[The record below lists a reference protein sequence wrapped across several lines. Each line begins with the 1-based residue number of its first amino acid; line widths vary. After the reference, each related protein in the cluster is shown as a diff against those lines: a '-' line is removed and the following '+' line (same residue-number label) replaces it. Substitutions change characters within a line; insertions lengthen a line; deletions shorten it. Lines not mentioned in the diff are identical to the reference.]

1 MIGKH
6 PVARDALPV
15 VLVILAAGLL
25 LLPGLFRPS
34 DLLYPSWTEFSDLTL
49 IHWPK
54 VTLVRESLAR
64 GEGWPLWSPYALSG
78 QPLAA
83 NQLAMLFYPPA
94 LLLLLGPLPVTLALF
109 LALHLAWAGL
119 GAYALARAL
128 GLRPQAALLA
138 GVLFALNGKL
148 AAHTAIGHVSLVAG
162 LAWTPWA
169 FAFLHLCLRRQSL
182 AAALLAGVALAAQL
196 ATHTYALAYTA
207 YGLASYALLTLLSAP
222 GSLRSRLAEA
232 LRSIPRLLL
241 VPTTGIFLGAAQL
254 LPLLEM
260 APYSN
265 RSLGLAEASLHS
277 VSPLQTLAGI
287 LFPSAAVGHE
297 AIIYPGLVG
306 LILALIPLPR
316 VLRSRPA
323 AIFALLT
330 GAAVLLALGSH
341 TPLYRLAYGLLP
353 GLCWMRT
360 PGRLWFFA
368 GLGLAILAAYGWEV
382 WQATRHSARRR
393 TANAVLLAIMA
404 ACLALGLGAML
415 VLKLEGRTAWG
426 VAAWGTLGGA
436 LLLWVSH
443 RRPAAH
449 YGWLALVLVALD
461 LLSFNFTLLRWM
473 PLDRAAAQGRE
484 PAAWLAGQEDTGRVY
499 SPSYSLPQPAATFAG
514 LEQMDGVEPV
524 HLASYDRF
532 MALAGGYG
540 DASFSVTLPP
550 FPEETSLDQAHRDAV
565 PDPELLGLL
574 NGRYLATA
582 FPLEMP
588 GLALRFQAGAT
599 WIYENEEALP
609 RAFVVHRSE
618 PVNQQEAWDR
628 LQGTDLARVAL
639 IEAGPV
645 LAGPPEPSP
654 AQVVERSAN
663 HLVVETDLAE
673 PGLLVVG
680 EIWYPGWEARANGRP
695 VPILR
700 ANAILRSVYLE
711 PGEHRVE
718 LVYSPRSVQAGV
730 AVAAVTTVALL
741 GAGGAAWARQRRSAA
756 RLATEKAEG
765 S

>member
-1 MIGKH
+1 MRAELG
-6 PVARDALPV
+6 ARDIRYAAIVSL
-15 VLVILAAGLL
+15 LAGLVLLPAL
-25 LLPGLFRPS
+25 LLPS
-34 DLLYPSWTEFSDLTL
+34 HLLHPSWTEFSDLTL

-54 VTLVRESLAR
+54 VTLVRESLAG

-94 LLLLLGPLPVTLALF
+94 LLLLLGPLPVALALF

-119 GAYALARAL
+119 GAYTLARAL

-169 FAFLHLCLRRQSL
+169 FAFLHLCLRRPSP

-196 ATHTYALAYTA
+196 ATHTYALVFTA
-207 YGLASYALLTLLSAP
+207 YGLAAYALLTLLWAP
-222 GSLRSRLAEA
+222 GSLRRRMAQA
-232 LRSIPRLLL
+232 LRSAPRLLL
-241 VPTTGIFLGAAQL
+241 VPATGLLLGAAQL

-265 RSLGLAEASLHS
+265 RGLGLAEASLHS
-277 VSPLQTLAGI
+277 VSPFQTLAGI

-297 AIIYPGLVG
+297 AVIYPGLVG
-306 LILALIPLPR
+306 VILALIPLPR
-316 VLRSRPA
+316 VLHKRPA
-323 AIFALLT
+323 AIFGLLT
-330 GAAVLLALGSH
+330 GTAVLLALGSH

-353 GLCWMRT
+353 GLRWMRT

-368 GLGLAILAAYGWEV
+368 GLGLAILAAYGWEA
-382 WQATRHSARRR
+382 WQVTRHSARRR
-393 TANAVLLAIMA
+393 TANAVLVAVMA
-404 ACLALGLGAML
+404 ACLALGLGAVL
-415 VLKLEGRTAWG
+415 VLRLEGRTAWG
-426 VAAWGTLGGA
+426 VAAWGVLATA

-443 RRPAAH
+443 RRPAPL

-461 LLSFNFTLLRWM
+461 LLTFNFTLLRWV
-473 PLDRAAAQGRE
+473 PFDQVAAQGRE

-499 SPSYSLPQPAATFAG
+499 SPSYSLPQPAASLAG

-524 HLASYDRF
+524 HLAGYDRF

-565 PDPELLGLL
+565 PDLELLGLL

-599 WIYENEEALP
+599 WIYENEDALP
-609 RAFVVHRSE
+609 RAFVIHRSE
-618 PVNQQEAWDR
+618 PVGHEDVWDR
-628 LQGTDLARVAL
+628 LPVTDLARVAL
-639 IEAGPV
+639 VEEGPA
-645 LAGPPEPSP
+645 LAGPGEPST
-654 AQVVERSAN
+654 ARVVERGAN

-673 PGLLVVG
+673 PGLLILG
-680 EIWYPGWEARANGRP
+680 EIWYPGWEARDNGRP

-700 ANAILRSVYLE
+700 ANAVMRSVYLA

-718 LVYSPRSVQAGV
+718 LAYCPRSVRAGV
-730 AVAAVTTVALL
+730 AVAAVTTASLL
-741 GAGGAAWARQRRSAA
+741 GGGAAAWARRQRSTA
-756 RLATEKAEG
+756 RIATEGAERP
-765 S
+765 

>member
-1 MIGKH
+1 MRAELR
-6 PVARDALPV
+6 ARDIRYAAV
-15 VLVILAAGLL
+15 VSLLAGLVLLPAL
-25 LLPGLFRPS
+25 LLPS
-34 DLLYPSWTEFSDLTL
+34 HLLYPSWTEFSDLTL

-64 GEGWPLWSPYALSG
+64 GDGWPLWSPYALSG

-94 LLLLLGPLPVTLALF
+94 LLLLVGPLPTALALF

-119 GAYALARAL
+119 GAYALARTL

-207 YGLASYALLTLLSAP
+207 YGLAGYALLTLLSAP

-232 LRSIPRLLL
+232 LCSAPRLLL
-241 VPTTGIFLGAAQL
+241 VPATGLFLGAAQL

-287 LFPSAAVGHE
+287 LFPFAAVGHE
-297 AIIYPGLVG
+297 AVIYPGLVG
-306 LILALIPLPR
+306 VILALIALPR
-316 VLRSRPA
+316 VLHRRPA

-330 GAAVLLALGSH
+330 GTAVLLALGSH
-341 TPLYRLAYGLLP
+341 TPLYRLAYSLLP
-353 GLCWMRT
+353 GLRWMRT

-368 GLGLAILAAYGWEV
+368 GLGLAVLAAYGWEA

-393 TANAVLLAIMA
+393 TANAVLVAVMA
-404 ACLALGLGAML
+404 ACLALGLGAAL
-415 VLKLEGRTAWG
+415 VVKLEGRTAWG
-426 VAAWGTLGGA
+426 VAAWGTLAGA
-436 LLLWVSH
+436 LLLWVSN
-443 RRPAAH
+443 RRPAPH
-449 YGWLALVLVALD
+449 YGWLALALVALD
-461 LLSFNFTLLRWM
+461 LLSFNFTLLRWV
-473 PLDRAAAQGRE
+473 PLDQVAAQGRE

-524 HLASYDRF
+524 HLAGYDRF

-540 DASFSVTLPP
+540 DASFSVSLPP
-550 FPEETSLDQAHRDAV
+550 FPEEANLDQAHRDAV
-565 PDPELLGLL
+565 PDLELLGLL
-574 NGRYLATA
+574 NG
-582 FPLEMP
+582 
-588 GLALRFQAGAT
+588 
-599 WIYENEEALP
+599 
-609 RAFVVHRSE
+609 
-618 PVNQQEAWDR
+618 
-628 LQGTDLARVAL
+628 
-639 IEAGPV
+639 
-645 LAGPPEPSP
+645 
-654 AQVVERSAN
+654 
-663 HLVVETDLAE
+663 
-673 PGLLVVG
+673 
-680 EIWYPGWEARANGRP
+680 
-695 VPILR
+695 
-700 ANAILRSVYLE
+700 
-711 PGEHRVE
+711 
-718 LVYSPRSVQAGV
+718 
-730 AVAAVTTVALL
+730 
-741 GAGGAAWARQRRSAA
+741 
-756 RLATEKAEG
+756 
-765 S
+765 